1 MLELRLES
9 VERVNVG
16 AKGVVEEFGC
26 TDFDNGCEA
35 DEGRVEL
42 GFEDASE
49 LRSGVLGDVD
59 ADLLWGDGF
68 VRRGGA
74 KALCQRES
82 RAGGGDGGNST
93 GDGWRG
99 IGGGGGGIDVRTSF
113 VDTFAEVLEG
123 GLFVLGPAVGAFD
136 GDALVFIPLAARSR
150 ETSVCGRPEQFLHL
164 QELTAPSMSH
174 AACSINSFVD
184 RKRILLPVLEVRDVR
199 SELDR
204 STSY

>member
-1 MLELRLES
+1 MRSLELGAGSSHSRAICGGGGSGIVRCSGS
-9 VERVNVG
+9 VG
-16 AKGVVEEFGC
+16 
-26 TDFDNGCEA
+26 
-35 DEGRVEL
+35 
-42 GFEDASE
+42 
-49 LRSGVLGDVD
+49 
-59 ADLLWGDGF
+59 
-68 VRRGGA
+68 
-74 KALCQRES
+74 
-82 RAGGGDGGNST
+82 AGGGDGGNST

-113 VDTFAEVLEG
+113 VDAFAEVLEG

-164 QELTAPSMSH
+164 QELIAPSMSH

-184 RKRILLPVLEVRDVR
+184 RKRILLPVLRVRDVR
-199 SELDR
+199 SELGR